1 MRRVYTFLAIC
12 LAVTISCQKQLDKP
26 EEANATSESVG
37 KDSCVPDTITGTIF
51 NVDNKTA
58 YDDEGKFSWEESD
71 QVRLLVYS
79 KGSTNYSPQGWSTYT
94 VSSRSDENKTA
105 VFKNNNNNIVDFSSD
120 DYTSTNIAVY
130 PASIARPKDGG
141 TENHGYG
148 APFIT
153 VPQIVNGTTNEIILT
168 GTPLGD
174 NSNFRFRT
182 AMSVLKI
189 TVNNIPANAA
199 QLRLA
204 TNKDTNPI
212 DGDFKLLDNG
222 SGIVE
227 LTKDRYSKY
236 EVSGNYS
243 HSAHDYVY
251 VDLSGVTSAID
262 SRDFYFNLPTGEYP
276 ANTLS
281 IQIADANGAIYFK
294 KTISQAITM
303 ERGECLAM
311 PALTVKTSI
320 TVTGTVTEP
329 RMTMNYD
336 GKTARFNI
344 NQTSTNVPSEYADGN
359 MWSNN
364 SWPATYSD
372 GAKIKSYGCSNSG
385 LYYLHYMICSD
396 KSTKPSSLTDAN
408 VISYGSIPF
417 YFLSSTD
424 ASNLVGTYTASQSN
438 ANWFG
443 SSSHNTVVK
452 IAASNDL
459 SKGCVMLTHFLGRS
473 YDLTEMAGG
482 VSSSN
487 KAGAPVYGVVS
498 GNTMSFFNVAVD
510 ANTPFFSDY
519 SNQPYIVCGGDSSV
533 AVGSGAVIAASDT
546 NDFSYTINTSSGTVL
561 TNSGLIV
568 MKFLRNSNKQWTRFW
583 TVENQVLTKN

>member
-1 MRRVYTFLAIC
+1 MRRVYTILAIC

-153 VPQIVNGTTNEIILT
+153 VPQKVNGTTNEIILT

-182 AMSVLKI
+182 AMSVLRI

-204 TNKDTNPI
+204 TDKDTNPI

-236 EVSGNYS
+236 EYSGNYY
-243 HSAHDYVY
+243 HSAHDYIY

-281 IQIADANGAIYFK
+281 IQIADANGTIYFK
-294 KTISQAITM
+294 KTISKAITM

-336 GKTARFNI
+336 GRTARFNI
-344 NQTSTNVPSEYADGN
+344 NQSSTNVPSDYKNGN

-364 SWPATYSD
+364 SMPATYSN
-372 GAKIKSYGCSNSG
+372 GANIKSFGCSNSG

-396 KSTKPSSLTDAN
+396 NTNKPSSLTDAN

-417 YFLSSTD
+417 YFLSSADQTSFVGELTTAFTD
-424 ASNLVGTYTASQSN
+424 GGASRVVNPAAGTICHPGTS
-438 ANWFG
+438 
-443 SSSHNTVVK
+443 
-452 IAASNDL
+452 
-459 SKGCVMLTHFLGRS
+459 
-473 YDLTEMAGG
+473 AGYEG
-482 VSSSN
+482 
-487 KAGAPVYGVVS
+487 KM
-498 GNTMSFFNVAVD
+498 TL
-510 ANTPFFSDY
+510 
-519 SNQPYIVCGGDSSV
+519 
-533 AVGSGAVIAASDT
+533 AASDDVT
-546 NDFSYTINTSSGTVL
+546 KGNI
-561 TNSGLIV
+561 
-568 MKFLRNSNKQWTRFW
+568 M
-583 TVENQVLTKN
+583 LTKLYKQTPDTGHQLYGILDTNNNTLVFPYAGDTNQDYFFVAWNGNAFHVASCSTVTFNGDRLSSTANGDLLFTISEGKLTHSDYLMMKYAPSTYAYWDAFVYGKGLVFSK